1 VALGRPMPPLALSEG
16 EAQQLRSIASF
27 RSLPHSIV
35 QRAQI
40 LLACGA
46 GESNTSIASRMLKD
60 ALMLPLHFTMVLP
73 LDKKCNYLSRA
84 CKIRITL
91 IITRPRQRWFEP
103 IPFCRVGCM
112 MLLGEP
118 ATNQRHTKKIQ
129 TTIDFSDEK
138 EMHCDRLTA
147 ITPFLY
153 FRNLILL

>member
-1 VALGRPMPPLALSEG
+1 MALVRPMPPLALSEG

-91 IITRPRQRWFEP
+91 QLRGSRPT
-103 IPFCRVGCM
+103 G
-112 MLLGEP
+112 GNKS
-118 ATNQRHTKKIQ
+118 A
-129 TTIDFSDEK
+129 
-138 EMHCDRLTA
+138 
-147 ITPFLY
+147 
-153 FRNLILL
+153 